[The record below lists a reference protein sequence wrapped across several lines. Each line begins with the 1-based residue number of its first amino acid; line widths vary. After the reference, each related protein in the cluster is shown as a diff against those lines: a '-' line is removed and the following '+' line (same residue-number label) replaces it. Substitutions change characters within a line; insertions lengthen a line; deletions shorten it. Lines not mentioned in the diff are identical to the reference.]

1 MTGVVPREGLHSRVA
16 MTEKASKAGKADFL
30 FLAGHPCLD
39 FLNTRP
45 VVKGHPV
52 EQLDGFEDLIR
63 WLGRAGRLD
72 ARASADALKRWG
84 ENPDGARTAERARA
98 FRETL
103 RHMAD
108 GIVKGRGVST
118 EGVAAINFIL
128 TENDGSLRL
137 ERHNAGFQTR
147 FASRPTQPL
156 SLLGNLAEA
165 AADLLSRSDLR
176 LIRRCGNPDCVL
188 FFYDT
193 TRNHRRQWCAMG
205 TCGNLMKVRAFR
217 RRHRKR

>member
-1 MTGVVPREGLHSRVA
+1 
-16 MTEKASKAGKADFL
+16 MTEKVEKTDRTEFL

-45 VVKGHPV
+45 LVKGHAV
-52 EQLDGFEDLIR
+52 ELLGTLEEFLR
-63 WLGRAGRLD
+63 WLTRAGRID
-72 ARASADALKRWG
+72 ARAAGDAAKKWNDG
-84 ENPDGARTAERARA
+84 PEGARITERART

-108 GIVKGRGVST
+108 GLVKSRGVST
-118 EGVAAINFIL
+118 EGLAAINFIL
-128 TENDGSLRL
+128 AENDGNLRL
-137 ERHNAGFQTR
+137 ERHGGGFRTR
-147 FASRPTQPL
+147 FAARPTNPII
-156 SLLGNLAEA
+156 LLGSVAEA
-165 AADLLSRSDLR
+165 AADLLSRSDLH
-176 LIRRCGNPDCVL
+176 LLRRCGNPECVL

-217 RRHRKR
+217 RRHRRSN

>member
-1 MTGVVPREGLHSRVA
+1 
-16 MTEKASKAGKADFL
+16 MTEKAEKTDRTEFL

-45 VVKGHPV
+45 LVKGQAV
-52 EQLDGFEDLIR
+52 ELLGTLEEFLR
-63 WLGRAGRLD
+63 WLTRAGRID
-72 ARASADALKRWG
+72 ARAAADAAKRW
-84 ENPDGARTAERARA
+84 NDGPEGTRITERART

-108 GIVKGRGVST
+108 GIVKSRGVST
-118 EGVAAINFIL
+118 EGLAAINFIL
-128 TENDGSLRL
+128 AENDGNLRL
-137 ERHNAGFQTR
+137 ERQGGGFRTR
-147 FASRPTQPL
+147 FAARPTSPII
-156 SLLGNLAEA
+156 LLGSVAEA
-165 AADLLSRSDLR
+165 AADLLSRSDLH
-176 LIRRCGNPDCVL
+176 LLRRCGNPECVL

-217 RRHRKR
+217 KRHRRAN

>member
-1 MTGVVPREGLHSRVA
+1 
-16 MTEKASKAGKADFL
+16 MTEKAEKTEFL

-45 VVKGHPV
+45 VAKGQAIELLPT
-52 EQLDGFEDLIR
+52 LDEFLR
-63 WLGRAGRLD
+63 WLTRAGRID
-72 ARASADALKRWG
+72 ARGAADAVKRW
-84 ENPDGARTAERARA
+84 NDSPDGARITERARA

-103 RHMAD
+103 RHMTD
-108 GIVKGRGVST
+108 GLVRGRGVSG

-128 TENDGSLRL
+128 AENDGNLRL
-137 ERHNAGFQTR
+137 ERQGSAFRTR
-147 FASRPTQPL
+147 FAARPTSPIT
-156 SLLGNLAEA
+156 LLGSIAEA
-165 AADLLSRSDLR
+165 AADLLSHADLH
-176 LIRRCGNPDCVL
+176 LVRRCGNPECVL

-217 RRHRKR
+217 KRHRKARVAT